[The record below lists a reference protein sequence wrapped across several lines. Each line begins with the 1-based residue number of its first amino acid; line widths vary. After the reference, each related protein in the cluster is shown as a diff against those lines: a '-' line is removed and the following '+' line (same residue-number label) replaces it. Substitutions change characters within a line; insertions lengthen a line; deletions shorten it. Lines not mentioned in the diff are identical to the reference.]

1 MEKRGWLDDTVY
13 GCGVTTVD
21 SGITVISDDLCVDKI
36 RDGGHRCR
44 PVESSRWHWSEGF
57 NRGPRLVRSPRTSW
71 LSNLGH
77 GARYA
82 LFSIP
87 ALSIRVGSHPVSF
100 FSLLS
105 SIKSRPIIVA
115 ARFHG
120 ILNLSAA
127 EKNIFEQPNRE
138 KRYLNVHK
146 DIPVRILARISG
158 CSRSCSC
165 ITVNT
170 TSVATVVR

>member
-1 MEKRGWLDDTVY
+1 MTLERRFQSWPPTRSFPSDLVAIEFGSWRAIRIILDSCALHT
-13 GCGVTTVD
+13 GRFT
-21 SGITVISDDLCVDKI
+21 
-36 RDGGHRCR
+36 
-44 PVESSRWHWSEGF
+44 SSVA
-57 NRGPRLVRSPRTSW
+57 P
-71 LSNLGH
+71 
-77 GARYA
+77 
-82 LFSIP
+82 
-87 ALSIRVGSHPVSF
+87 F

>member
-1 MEKRGWLDDTVY
+1 MTLERRFQSWPPTRSFPSDLVAIEFGSWRAIRIILDSCALHT
-13 GCGVTTVD
+13 GRFT
-21 SGITVISDDLCVDKI
+21 
-36 RDGGHRCR
+36 
-44 PVESSRWHWSEGF
+44 SS
-57 NRGPRLVRSPRTSW
+57 V
-71 LSNLGH
+71 
-77 GARYA
+77 A
-82 LFSIP
+82 
-87 ALSIRVGSHPVSF
+87 SF

-138 KRYLNVHK
+138 KLMDLNVHK

>member
-1 MEKRGWLDDTVY
+1 MTLERRFQSWPPTRSFPSDLVAIEFGSWRAIRIILDSCALHT
-13 GCGVTTVD
+13 GRFT
-21 SGITVISDDLCVDKI
+21 
-36 RDGGHRCR
+36 
-44 PVESSRWHWSEGF
+44 SS
-57 NRGPRLVRSPRTSW
+57 V
-71 LSNLGH
+71 
-77 GARYA
+77 A
-82 LFSIP
+82 
-87 ALSIRVGSHPVSF
+87 SF

-127 EKNIFEQPNRE
+127 EKNIFEQSNRE

>member
-1 MEKRGWLDDTVY
+1 MTLERRFQSWPPTRSFPSDLVAIEFGSWRAIRIILDSCALHT
-13 GCGVTTVD
+13 GRFT
-21 SGITVISDDLCVDKI
+21 
-36 RDGGHRCR
+36 
-44 PVESSRWHWSEGF
+44 SS
-57 NRGPRLVRSPRTSW
+57 V
-71 LSNLGH
+71 
-77 GARYA
+77 A
-82 LFSIP
+82 
-87 ALSIRVGSHPVSF
+87 SF

-138 KRYLNVHK
+138 KRYFNVHK
-146 DIPVRILARISG
+146 DISVRILARISG